1 MYETITREVILNR
14 MLDRV
19 REVNPEIDTREGSL
33 IYDALAPASIEL
45 RLMYMEF
52 DVIMNETFADTAHRE
67 WLIKR
72 CKERG
77 IVPYGAKYAIHK
89 GVFTPD
95 TVEIAIGERL
105 SLETLNYIVT
115 EKISAGIYKLQCET
129 IGITGN
135 HYFGAMVPINYIAG
149 LETATLTEL
158 LIPGEDEEATEDLR
172 KRYFSSFRDN
182 PYGGNI
188 ADYRQKTNAIQG
200 VGGTKV
206 YPVWNGGGTVKL
218 VIINSDFAKPTTELI
233 TAIQTAVDP
242 VTNSG
247 QGVGVAPVGH
257 VVTVEGITEE
267 TINIM
272 TTITYQSGW
281 DYAAC
286 KTYIETVIDAYF
298 IELAKVWEAT
308 QTVLTDS
315 GLIVRVSQIETR
327 LLDVTGILDIENT
340 TINGVAGNLTVGPKK
355 IPKRGTINGN

>member
-1 MYETITREVILNR
+1 MYESITQEVILNR

-19 REVNPEIDTREGSL
+19 REVNPEIDAREGSL

-45 RLMYMEF
+45 RLMYIEF

-72 CKERG
+72 CAERG
-77 IVPYGAKYAIHK
+77 ITPYPAKKAILK

-95 TVEIAIGERL
+95 TVEIAIGERF
-105 SLETLNYIVT
+105 SLETQNYIVT
-115 EKISAGIYKLQCET
+115 EKISAGVYKLECET
-129 IGITGN
+129 VGITGN

-188 ADYRQKTNAIQG
+188 ADYKEKVNAIQG
-200 VGGTKV
+200 VGGVKV

-218 VIINSDFAKPTTELI
+218 VIINSDFKPPTAELI
-233 TAIQTAVDP
+233 TTVQTAVDP

-257 VVTVEGITEE
+257 VVTVLGVQQE
-267 TINIM
+267 TINI
-272 TTITYQSGW
+272 TANITFQSGW

-286 KTYIETVIDAYF
+286 KAYVEAVIDNYF
-298 IELAKVWEAT
+298 IELNKNWANT
-308 QTVLTDS
+308 RTLTTDS
-315 GLIVRVSQIETR
+315 GLIIRVSQIETR
-327 LLDVTGILDIENT
+327 LLDVAGILDIENT
-340 TINGVAGNLTVGPKK
+340 TINGVAANFTVDPVK
-355 IPKRGTINGN
+355 IPVRGTINGY